1 MSGTFDA
8 SLVTVVVGTRY
19 LTGFDE
25 GDMVSWS
32 KDEDNFDTKIDAQGF
47 TSVAVRN
54 NTLGTINIPLSQES
68 PDLQYMKQLANS
80 NTEFPIWVTSPKE
93 KVGGAT
99 ARIKKTPDGTL
110 GDEINGR
117 EFEIQVFDFTDE

>member
-1 MSGTFDA
+1 MPGTYDA
-8 SLVTVVVGTRY
+8 SLVTVVVAGRF

-54 NTLGTINIPLSQES
+54 NTLGTITIPLSQTS
-68 PDLQYMKQLANS
+68 PDLKYMKELANRKEPFS
-80 NTEFPIWVTSPKE
+80 IWITSPE
-93 KVGGAT
+93 ENVGGAE
-99 ARIKKTPDGTL
+99 AMIKKTPDGTL
-110 GDEINGR
+110 GDEINSR
-117 EFEIQVFDFTDE
+117 EFEVQVFDFTDE